1 MNINIELLI
10 KEYEENKKNLK
21 EYDSY
26 INHVREYRGYMFKEI
41 GDIKKFNNESKWLSK
56 LMELNYCSPKI
67 VGTYN
72 QVIITEKI
80 DANSIKDEEAKEH
93 LYNIGKLIANLHNL
107 PIEIGKKY

>member
-41 GDIKKFNNESKWLSK
+41 
-56 LMELNYCSPKI
+56 
-67 VGTYN
+67 
-72 QVIITEKI
+72 
-80 DANSIKDEEAKEH
+80 KDTK
-93 LYNIGKLIANLHNL
+93 
-107 PIEIGKKY
+107 